1 MPDVYLHAVASA
13 RGSVVEHN
21 NAATLGQPVEECER
35 IVRKTGVLSRTV
47 AAPGELTSD
56 LARAAMARLLAQ
68 SNVTTDTVRFLVVCT
83 QTPDHLIPGISSKL
97 HGSLA
102 LPQDCLVMDINQ
114 GCSGFILGTQT
125 MAGLLQAA
133 TDEANAILV
142 NADTYTRLIRADD
155 PSTRV
160 LFGDAAAATVFSRRS
175 GGLRIVDCQSYADG
189 TGYGAFV
196 ANNSALARED
206 NLATG
211 IRMDGPGILNFALRA
226 VPASIEAM
234 LQKHEL
240 QASQLRMVLFHQANS
255 FVTHQ
260 LARKL
265 GLPPAQVPENCA
277 QLGNTVSASI
287 PLLLEE
293 QMPNLQPGDLV
304 LAAGFG
310 VGLSWGVALF
320 ERVADS

>member
-1 MPDVYLHAVASA
+1 MTDVYLHAVASA
-13 RGSVVEHN
+13 RGSAVEHN
-21 NAATLGQPVEECER
+21 NAETLGQPVEECER
-35 IVRKTGVLSRTV
+35 IVRKTGVHSRAV

-56 LARAAMARLLAQ
+56 LARIAMSRLLARADV
-68 SNVTTDTVRFLVVCT
+68 STSTVRFLVACT

-97 HGSLA
+97 HGNLA
-102 LPQDCLVMDINQ
+102 LPQECLVMDINQ
-114 GCSGFILGTQT
+114 GCSGFVLGTQT

-133 TDEANAILV
+133 PDEATAILV

-155 PSTRV
+155 PATRV
-160 LFGDAAAATVFSRRS
+160 LFGDAAAATAFSRRR
-175 GGLRIVDCQSYADG
+175 GGLRILDCQSYADG
-189 TGYGAFV
+189 TGYGAFI
-196 ANNSALARED
+196 ANNSALAREND
-206 NLATG
+206 LPPG

-234 LQKHEL
+234 LQKHAL
-240 QASQLRMVLFHQANS
+240 HASQLRMVLFHQANS
-255 FVTHQ
+255 FVTRQ

-265 GLPPAQVPENCA
+265 GLAAAQVPENCA

-293 QMPNLQPGDLV
+293 QMPHLRPGDLV

-320 ERVADS
+320 ERVTDS